1 MAKTSKRIPQELRPR
16 ELLAAY
22 ASGVFPMPDPEEP
35 GELLWFSPDPRCLLP
50 LDERFHVSRR
60 LAATLRQGRFVCTLD
75 GDFGGVMRAC
85 GRRPEGTWINRDFL
99 AAYGQLHRLG
109 FAHSVEAY
117 ISAAW
122 ADLHPRRRSKAHPAR
137 AKAAAPGNRQAPA
150 AKGPLAGGLYGVAI
164 GGAFFAESMFHRVSD
179 AGKAALVF
187 LVEHLRRQG
196 FVLCDVQWLTPNLA
210 RYGACEIRRW
220 EYLDLLSWAVGK
232 KVKF

>member
-1 MAKTSKRIPQELRPR
+1 MAKTRKRIPQDLQPR

-22 ASGVFPMPDPEEP
+22 ASGVFPMPDPDEP

-60 LAATLRQGRFVCTLD
+60 LAQTLRQGRFVCTID
-75 GDFGGVMRAC
+75 RDFGGVMRAC
-85 GRRPEGTWINRDFL
+85 GRRREGTWINPDFL

-117 ISAAW
+117 VSGGAA
-122 ADLHPRRRSKAHPAR
+122 
-137 AKAAAPGNRQAPA
+137 
-150 AKGPLAGGLYGVAI
+150 LAGGVYGVAI
-164 GGAFFAESMFHRVSD
+164 GGAFFAESMFHRVTD

-196 FVLCDVQWLTPNLA
+196 FLLCDLQWLTPNLA

-220 EYLDLLSWAVGK
+220 EYLDLLARAIGK
-232 KVKF
+232 PVRF